1 MNIGIIG
8 CSSGLGFEIY
18 KLLKK
23 NNLVFP
29 FSSAK
34 KKNFIRINL
43 YKLNL
48 KKFRN
53 DLKKINKI
61 DEVYYVSNYSFH
73 KAIKFYSTNDF
84 EKLINFNILNFCKI
98 IKELV
103 LKNQSITINLVLSHI
118 CFMYNRGFVFYKSHK
133 IFQKIFL
140 DSMQIEFPKLKIN
153 FFYPG
158 ALNTNFVKHNNYK
171 GRRIFQPTSAKKAA
185 YMIVNRKKKFLTL
198 RDAIFYY
205 IYKLLP
211 DNIIINF
218 YKVALKVI
226 YNNKN

>member
-133 IFQKIFL
+133 IFQKI
-140 DSMQIEFPKLKIN
+140 
-153 FFYPG
+153 
-158 ALNTNFVKHNNYK
+158 
-171 GRRIFQPTSAKKAA
+171 
-185 YMIVNRKKKFLTL
+185 
-198 RDAIFYY
+198 
-205 IYKLLP
+205 
-211 DNIIINF
+211 
-218 YKVALKVI
+218 
-226 YNNKN
+226 